1 MPNYED
7 PYDYNLGNIQ
17 QDIENKWNE
26 QQEDNIRRRELSGVT
41 NIGRGSWTSNIN
53 RFNNSKRD
61 EYMKAL
67 ESANNLKRGDEQM
80 SLAQRQQAFSEASN
94 YAQLARAEKERK
106 ENEAFRQQ
114 QAAEARRQFETSH
127 EFNLRK
133 LEEERERFEKQ
144 YGLSERQFDESTKHA
159 ARLLEEQRERFGKQH
174 GLSERQFETS
184 RDFNLKKLEEERERF
199 GKQHGLARKQFKESV
214 AQSARLL
221 EEQREARK
229 FREGMETEKFGYQKG
244 RDIVSDKDR
253 ALLRNMQLRQA
264 KLQRDLENRR
274 ITNEEYKARSQ
285 ANLDM
290 ANAQIK
296 SLYLQQEMQKSR
308 RDIGKELGSDA
319 ARAALQGMIGQR
331 GTTAK
336 DMTAAGQMGQQQ
348 ALNYYNSL
356 SANQQ
361 KDLQQ
366 YLLPYFNN
374 QEYQRKVRLI
384 GEEAAKEEE
393 MRAAAQ
399 KAAEQNAL
407 AQIVM
412 GSLKT
417 GAAAL
422 GAL

>member
-114 QAAEARRQFETSH
+114 QAAEAKRQFETSH

-144 YGLSERQFDESTKHA
+144 HGLSERQFEESAQQA
-159 ARLLEEQRERFGKQH
+159 ARLLEEQRQ
-174 GLSERQFETS
+174 
-184 RDFNLKKLEEERERF
+184 
-199 GKQHGLARKQFKESV
+199 ARG
-214 AQSARLL
+214 
-221 EEQREARK
+221 